1 MATRKVVKIDEEKCN
16 GCALCIP
23 NCAEGALQIIDGKA
37 RLVSDKFCDGLGA
50 CLGHCPQDAI
60 TVTEREAEDF
70 DEEAVEIHL
79 HKKEEVKTEPEPQPK
94 PAFTGCPSS
103 RVMQF
108 QVPKPKTESTQTRSS
123 VSMLSQWPV
132 QLKLV
137 PVNAPYFQD
146 ADLLVAADCVP
157 FAYPD
162 FHQDFLKG
170 KAVVVGCPKLDDI
183 QYYKEKLTEIFRTNS
198 IKSVTVPY
206 MEVPCCFGLVKVTE
220 DAIAASGKKIPF
232 KKVKIGIRDRK
243 MTLALMERGLIS
255 EAPSLSSPPS
265 FPVDLAVEEDED
277 NTRLWRLLVQR
288 TLEHFGIEIEGGG

>member
-1 MATRKVVKIDEEKCN
+1 MATRKIVRIDEEKCN
-16 GCALCIP
+16 GCGLCIP

-60 TVTEREAEDF
+60 TVIEREAEDF
-70 DEEAVEIHL
+70 DEKAVEFHL
-79 HKKEEVKTEPEPQPK
+79 HNRNDAKTQPQPK
-94 PAFTGCPSS
+94 PDSAPVFAGCPSS

-108 QVPKPKTESTQTRSS
+108 QVPKPRNETTQTRSS
-123 VSMLSQWPV
+123 VSQLSQWPV

-183 QYYKEKLTEIFRTNS
+183 QYYKEKLTEIFRTNP

-206 MEVPCCFGLVKVTE
+206 MEVPCCFGLVKATE

-232 KKVKIGIRDRK
+232 KKVKIGIRGEIK
-243 MTLALMERGLIS
+243 S
-255 EAPSLSSPPS
+255 E
-265 FPVDLAVEEDED
+265 EEAIH
-277 NTRLWRLLVQR
+277 RPQQFAHAR
-288 TLEHFGIEIEGGG
+288 